1 MSHKEQIEYCKKI
14 KSKLPEYFKD
24 KRVLDCGSLDVNGN
38 NRYLFQNCE
47 YIGIDVGEGK
57 NVDVVSKIHE
67 YNSDP
72 FDVIIS
78 TEALEHDKYYKE
90 SLKNMFNLLKSGGL
104 LLITCASTNRPEHG
118 TKRTKPEDAPLLEWD
133 YYKNLTEEDFREV
146 LDMTLFSEYGFE
158 TQRNEQDLNFY
169 GVKI

>member
-24 KRVLDCGSLDVNGN
+24 NRVLDCGSLDVNGN
-38 NRYLFQNCE
+38 NRHLFQNCE

-78 TEALEHDKYYKE
+78 TEALEHDKYYRD

-146 LDMTLFSEYGFE
+146 LDMTLFSEYSFE

-169 GVKI
+169 GVKV